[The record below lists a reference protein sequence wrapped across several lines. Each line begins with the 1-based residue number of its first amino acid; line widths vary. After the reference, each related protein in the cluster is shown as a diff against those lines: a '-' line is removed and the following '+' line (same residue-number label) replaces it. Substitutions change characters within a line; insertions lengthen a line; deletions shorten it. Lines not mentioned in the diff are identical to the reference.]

1 MSENKP
7 TFWSLLKESIIVQS
21 CITLAVIGV
30 DLYLYIVRGS
40 LPQGLDS
47 LTYIV
52 VSFWMGTKAQH
63 AVEGAVSRAASH
75 KE

>member
-21 CITLAVIGV
+21 CITLVVIGV

-52 VSFWMGTKAQH
+52 VSFWMGSKVQH
-63 AVEGAVSRAASH
+63 AAEVKSRG
-75 KE
+75 ER